1 MAMHAGCRCSGTE
14 AEGGY
19 SIQSYSLLCEGDN
32 SGWGVSSLNP
42 EAMHLI
48 SSASETCIQY
58 QLIREDLCVEW
69 SNNWWLLLFGNL
81 FSHRSSNS
89 LLEGPES
96 TLMWIICCNCSAFYC
111 LPSCIKLSYICREF
125 GKSVNWQQCQSWDF
139 VYFDWSNP
147 LRPSKHLSFPVTH
160 IQIKCRLNSFKH
172 AHSFQ
177 NKTPCADFRS

>member
-1 MAMHAGCRCSGTE
+1 MLLLLFLLLTSSSFQCAWLTSAQTKTYNLCDPVSMAMHAGCRCSGTE

-19 SIQSYSLLCEGDN
+19 SIQSYSLLREGDN

-69 SNNWWLLLFGNL
+69 SNNGWRLLLGNL

-96 TLMWIICCNCSAFYC
+96 TLMWIICCNCSEFYC
-111 LPSCIKLSYICREF
+111 MPSCIKLSYICREF
-125 GKSVNWQQCQSWDF
+125 G
-139 VYFDWSNP
+139 
-147 LRPSKHLSFPVTH
+147 
-160 IQIKCRLNSFKH
+160 
-172 AHSFQ
+172 
-177 NKTPCADFRS
+177 